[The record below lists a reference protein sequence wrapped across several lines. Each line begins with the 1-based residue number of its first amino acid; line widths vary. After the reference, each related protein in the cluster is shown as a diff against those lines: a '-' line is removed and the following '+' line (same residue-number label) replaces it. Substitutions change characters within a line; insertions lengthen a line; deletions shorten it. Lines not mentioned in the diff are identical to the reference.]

1 MRTKMLFFLLLM
13 LVAAGVGAQNHPPGM
28 RGRAF
33 HQRARIAEGRR
44 SGDITHREA
53 RRLHGQQ
60 RRIQHGKPFARRDG
74 FLSPRERK
82 HLQMRQHHASKN
94 IRRKKHN
101 FRRVQ

>member
-13 LVAAGVGAQNHPPGM
+13 LIAASVGAQNHAPGM
-28 RGRAF
+28 RGREF

-44 SGDITHREA
+44 SGDFTRGEA

-60 RRIQHGKPFARRDG
+60 RRIHHARRHARRDG
-74 FLSPRERK
+74 FISPRERK
-82 HLQMRQHHASKN
+82 HFQMRQHHASKN

-101 FRRVQ
+101 FRREE